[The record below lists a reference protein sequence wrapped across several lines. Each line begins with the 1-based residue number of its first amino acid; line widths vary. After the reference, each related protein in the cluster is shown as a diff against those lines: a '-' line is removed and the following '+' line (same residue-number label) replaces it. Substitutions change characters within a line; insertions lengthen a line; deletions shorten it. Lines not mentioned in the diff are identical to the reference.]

1 MRSTRSPA
9 RASSQQWL
17 VLQSAVADRCWV
29 MGVGLVSEAME
40 ALRHSV
46 HGFPHAK
53 SGQAHAVCA
62 AARAAGALERRLRKQ
77 ASCAD
82 SDTSGSTAQLWWA
95 VNEREEET

>member
-1 MRSTRSPA
+1 MDGFPVTETTIPGLVASA
-9 RASSQQWL
+9 NRANISWAG
-17 VLQSAVADRCWV
+17 LQS
-29 MGVGLVSEAME
+29 
-40 ALRHSV
+40 
-46 HGFPHAK
+46 
-53 SGQAHAVCA
+53 AVCA